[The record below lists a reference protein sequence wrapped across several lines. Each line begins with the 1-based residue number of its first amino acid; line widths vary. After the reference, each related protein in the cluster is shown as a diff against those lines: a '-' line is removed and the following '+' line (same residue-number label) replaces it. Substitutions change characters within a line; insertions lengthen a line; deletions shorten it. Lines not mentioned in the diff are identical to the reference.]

1 MSQSVTGFMWTKR
14 RFVLKKICG
23 YQILGFFW
31 TRLKVPAK
39 RIWINLVKLH
49 ILVARIYLPF
59 TRKHRI
65 RPPKPHVFETTLHSV
80 SFFGFEG
87 FAKSCRLSWLKPGL
101 FYFIHSS
108 IHFQP
113 TPPLPLHPD
122 SCGRGLKAKQTP
134 RNVVVIQYPEE
145 SNQLYTTDNSFQF
158 DWLDRVML
166 TPKRSENLFP
176 DAISLL

>member
-1 MSQSVTGFMWTKR
+1 MSQSVTAFMWTKG
-14 RFVLKKICG
+14 RFVLKKNMRLPNIRST
-23 YQILGFFW
+23 FW
-31 TRLKVPAK
+31 
-39 RIWINLVKLH
+39 LH
-49 ILVARIYLPF
+49 EF
-59 TRKHRI
+59 TFRSHESI
-65 RPPKPHVFETTLHSV
+65 ESADPHVFESTLHSV

-113 TPPLPLHPD
+113 TPPPLHPD
-122 SCGRGLKAKQTP
+122 SCGQGLKAKQTP

-145 SNQLYTTDNSFQF
+145 SNRLYTIDNSFQF

-166 TPKRSENLFP
+166 TAKRSENLFP